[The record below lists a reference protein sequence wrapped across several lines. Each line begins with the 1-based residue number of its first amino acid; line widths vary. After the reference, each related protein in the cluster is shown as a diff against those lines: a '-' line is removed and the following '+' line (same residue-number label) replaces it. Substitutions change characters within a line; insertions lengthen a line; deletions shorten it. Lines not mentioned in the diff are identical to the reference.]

1 MVFMDEIINNLVEK
15 INNKTI
21 SLHDLE
27 LIFNNEEDYVKVMH
41 ILCKNN
47 IIDKYLS
54 SYFKNGLSSEEDV
67 INRYGDE
74 LGNILICYG
83 LIKGLIKEDNIN
95 YDVSD
100 VKDLSS
106 LSIFYN
112 DIREIPTLTREENLK
127 YVTLYQEAKLR
138 GDMEACI
145 MYRNKLVNG
154 NVRLI
159 LSIANKYPSKDN
171 NFQDYISEGFFGL
184 ERAIDNFD
192 TSYDCSFSTYA
203 TFSIRQKIQRY
214 YYNTGRNIRIP
225 ISAQQKFRNYR
236 RTMDQLSV
244 KFGREATID
253 EIAIAMGESVKSLQ
267 DFTSR
272 FYNIVSLDE
281 KLSDDGD
288 EDKYIFVS
296 DDSCFE
302 EDIINKET
310 VEQLLECLD
319 DREKDIIIKRYYN
332 GLTLEQVGSL
342 LNLTRERIRQIED
355 KALRRMRKYCGGKL
369 IRSKRENNIRIELEE
384 NTLANLI
391 GEEKVKDFSFYVR
404 DNSKLNSIYRAAFG
418 RNLDKVYQKYY
429 VNSSE
434 ASALRASIKRVIET
448 EPLFVDTRFNGKTL
462 TQIYNLFM
470 QDNEDEKKN
479 SVSEFWDDAMYESEK
494 TSKIFKKA
502 FGNDGT
508 HPCRLYRLDSREKY
522 FLIEKLRA
530 WGRLLQNDESPYLG
544 KQLNEILGLSY
555 KATLDFVNS
564 LGKDSLNYK
573 SITYVFG
580 TNLREKLSK
589 YKFTDKDY
597 VEFVKKINSLKRLIK
612 RNNIDE
618 KTTRDFSNNLKYYNQ
633 IVELMPSEYKNVL
646 SLYIGLSMENNAVRQ
661 VAKYMGIPEEDA
673 AQRIKEG
680 LVFIEGV
687 IKSYNEAFDKEMPVL
702 KLSL

>member
-1 MVFMDEIINNLVEK
+1 MDELINNLVEK

-21 SLHDLE
+21 SLHDFE
-27 LIFNNEEDYVKVMH
+27 LIFNDEEDYVKIMH

-47 IIDKYLS
+47 CIDKYLS
-54 SYFKNGLSSEEDV
+54 TYFKNGLSSEEEV

-95 YDVSD
+95 YDIGNA
-100 VKDLSS
+100 KELSS
-106 LSIFYN
+106 LGLFYN

-127 YVTLYQEAKLR
+127 YVTLYQEAKLK
-138 GDMEACI
+138 GDTEACI

-159 LSIANKYPSKDN
+159 LSIANKYPYKDGN
-171 NFQDYISEGFFGL
+171 LLDFINEGFFGL
-184 ERAIDNFD
+184 ERAIENFD

-203 TFSIRQKIQRY
+203 TFSIKQKIQRFI
-214 YYNTGRNIRIP
+214 YNTFRNIRIP
-225 ISAQQKFRNYR
+225 ISAQQKFNSYR
-236 RTMDQLSV
+236 RTLDQLSI
-244 KFGREATID
+244 KLGRDATID
-253 EIAIAMGESVKSLQ
+253 EVAAAMGESVKSIQ
-267 DFTSR
+267 DLTSR

-281 KLSDDGD
+281 KLCDDGD
-288 EDKYIFVS
+288 EDKYTFVS

-302 EDIINKET
+302 EDVVNKET
-310 VEQLLECLD
+310 VGQLLECLD
-319 DREKDIIIKRYYN
+319 DRERDIIIKRYYN

-369 IRSKRENNIRIELEE
+369 IRSRRENNIRIELEG
-384 NTLANLI
+384 NTLSNLI

-404 DNSKLNSIYRAAFG
+404 GNTKLNAIYRAAFG
-418 RNLDKVYQKYY
+418 RDLDKVYQKFY

-448 EPLFVDTRFNGKTL
+448 EPLFVDTRYNGKTL

-470 QDNEDEKKN
+470 QDNEDKKID
-479 SVSEFWDDAMYESEK
+479 SVSEFWYDAMYEGEK
-494 TSKIFKKA
+494 TSTIFKKA
-502 FGNDGT
+502 FGADGT
-508 HPCRLYRLDSREKY
+508 HPCHLYRLDSREKY
-522 FLIEKLRA
+522 FLIEKLRS
-530 WGRLLQNDESPYLG
+530 WGRLLQNNEDPYLG

-597 VEFVKKINSLKRLIK
+597 IEFVKKINSLKRIIK

-618 KTTRDFSNNLKYYNQ
+618 KSTQAFGNNLKYYNQ

-673 AQRIKEG
+673 AQKIKEG
-680 LVFIEGV
+680 LVFIKGV
-687 IKSYNEAFDKEMPVL
+687 IKSYNEAFDKDMPVL
-702 KLSL
+702 KL